1 MKITFLGTAAA
12 EGWPA
17 MFCRCE
23 PCLKAMKAGG
33 RNIRTRSQALVNDDL
48 LIDFPA
54 DSLQHLQQNA
64 LDFSA
69 VTTLIVTHSHF
80 DHFVPVD
87 LHLRNSAYFAHNLTA
102 DRLELFGNER
112 VLEILSEDQKTYA
125 GEPVTEG
132 LAVHPARAWQP
143 FRSGRYDV
151 IPLLANHTTK
161 ENALNYVVS
170 DGEKTLLYLHDTG
183 LPFEETYDFLRE
195 RKIRADLVSYDC
207 TFGPGHHGATH
218 LGLPACAA
226 VRERLEEI
234 GVSDENTLSVV
245 NHFSHN
251 GKAIYDEI
259 APAAEQLGFLTAYDG
274 MTVRF

>member
-1 MKITFLGTAAA
+1 MKITYLGTAAA
-12 EGWPA
+12 EGLPA

-23 PCLKAMKAGG
+23 VCLRAMKAGG
-33 RNIRTRSQALVNDDL
+33 RNRMTRSQALVNDDL

-54 DSLQHLQQNA
+54 DSLRHLHQNE

-80 DHFVPVD
+80 DHFVPID

-102 DRLELFGNER
+102 DHLEFYGNER
-112 VLEILSEDQKTYA
+112 VLEVLNTDQKTYA
-125 GEPVTEG
+125 VEPATEG
-132 LAVHPARAWQP
+132 LSVHLAKAYQP
-143 FRSGRYDV
+143 FRSGQYDV
-151 IPLLANHTTK
+151 IPLRANHAPE

-170 DGEKTLLYLHDTG
+170 DGEKTLLYLHDTS

-195 RKIRADLVSYDC
+195 KKIRADLVSYDC
-207 TFGPGHHGATH
+207 TFGARPHGATH

-226 VRERLEEI
+226 VREKLEAI
-234 GVSDENTLSVV
+234 GVSDANTISVI

-251 GKAIYDEI
+251 GRSIYDELV
-259 APAAEQLGFLTAYDG
+259 PVAAELGFLTAYDG
-274 MTVRF
+274 MVVRF